1 MISQNLKERFLTS
14 FFLIALI
21 VLFTKYDFFLVY
33 ALIVL
38 GVLSVI
44 EFLDIT
50 KKITANKLYLLIS
63 NLSFVS
69 YIFTFCFLFIF
80 FFKFVQL
87 KILLIILLLV
97 CIASDIGGYIFGKI
111 FKGPKLSKI
120 SPNKTVAGAIGSLLL
135 SSLVILLLFYFINE
149 KLNYLTIVVAMI
161 TSIFCQLGDLFFSF
175 LKRKANLKNTGN
187 FLPGHGGVLDRL
199 DSILLG
205 IPTGL
210 YSFIIFF

>member
-135 SSLVILLLFYFINE
+135 SSLVIVLLFYFINE
-149 KLNYLTIVVAMI
+149 KLNYLTIIVAMI

-210 YSFIIFF
+210 ISFIIFF

>member
-14 FFLIALI
+14 FFLIILI
-21 VLFTKYDFFLVY
+21 ILFTKYDFFLVY
-33 ALIVL
+33 TLIVL

-50 KKITANKLYLLIS
+50 KKITANKLYLFVS
-63 NLSFVS
+63 SLSFVS

-80 FFKFVQL
+80 FFKFAQL

-135 SSLVILLLFYFINE
+135 SSLVIVLLFYFINE
-149 KLNYLTIVVAMI
+149 KLNYLTIIVAMI

>member
-14 FFLIALI
+14 FFLIILI
-21 VLFTKYDFFLVY
+21 ILFTKYDFFLVY
-33 ALIVL
+33 TLIVL

-44 EFLDIT
+44 EFIDIT

-63 NLSFVS
+63 SLSFVS
-69 YIFTFCFLFIF
+69 YIFIFCFLFIF

>member
-14 FFLIALI
+14 FFLIILI
-21 VLFTKYDFFLVY
+21 ILFTKYDFFLVY
-33 ALIVL
+33 TLIVL

-161 TSIFCQLGDLFFSF
+161 TSIFCQLGDLFFLF
-175 LKRKANLKNTGN
+175 LK
-187 FLPGHGGVLDRL
+187 
-199 DSILLG
+199 I
-205 IPTGL
+205 
-210 YSFIIFF
+210 

>member
-14 FFLIALI
+14 FFLIVLI
-21 VLFTKYDFFLVY
+21 ILFTQYDFFLVY
-33 ALIVL
+33 TLIVL
-38 GVLSVI
+38 GALSVI

-63 NLSFVS
+63 NLSFIS

>member
-210 YSFIIFF
+210 FSFIIFF

>member
-14 FFLIALI
+14 FFLIILI
-21 VLFTKYDFFLVY
+21 ILFTKYDFFLVY
-33 ALIVL
+33 TLIVL

-199 DSILLG
+199 DSILLE

>member
-33 ALIVL
+33 TLIVL

-50 KKITANKLYLLIS
+50 KKITANKLYLFVS
-63 NLSFVS
+63 SLSFVS

>member
-14 FFLIALI
+14 FFLIVLI
-21 VLFTKYDFFLVY
+21 ILFTKYDFFLVY
-33 ALIVL
+33 TLIVL

-210 YSFIIFF
+210 FSFIIFF

>member
-33 ALIVL
+33 TLIVL

-50 KKITANKLYLLIS
+50 KKITANKLYLLVS
-63 NLSFVS
+63 SLSFVS

-80 FFKFVQL
+80 FFKFAQL

-135 SSLVILLLFYFINE
+135 SSLVIVLLFYFINE
-149 KLNYLTIVVAMI
+149 KLNYLTIIVAMI

-210 YSFIIFF
+210 ISFIIFF

>member
-1 MISQNLKERFLTS
+1 MISQNLKERLLTS
-14 FFLIALI
+14 FFLIVLI
-21 VLFTKYDFFLVY
+21 ILFTKYDFFLVY
-33 ALIVL
+33 TLIVL

-63 NLSFVS
+63 NLSFIS

-205 IPTGL
+205 IPAGL
-210 YSFIIFF
+210 FAFIIFF

>member
-33 ALIVL
+33 TLIVL

-50 KKITANKLYLLIS
+50 KKITANKLYLLVS
-63 NLSFVS
+63 SLSFVS

>member
-14 FFLIALI
+14 FFLIVLI
-21 VLFTKYDFFLVY
+21 ILFTKYDFFLVY
-33 ALIVL
+33 TLIVL

>member
-50 KKITANKLYLLIS
+50 KKITANKLYLFVS
-63 NLSFVS
+63 SLSFVS

>member
-1 MISQNLKERFLTS
+1 M
-14 FFLIALI
+14 
-21 VLFTKYDFFLVY
+21 
-33 ALIVL
+33 
-38 GVLSVI
+38 
-44 EFLDIT
+44 
-50 KKITANKLYLLIS
+50 
-63 NLSFVS
+63 
-69 YIFTFCFLFIF
+69 YIFFINFLFIF

-120 SPNKTVAGAIGSLLL
+120 SPNKTVAGAIGSLFL
-135 SSLVILLLFYFINE
+135 SSLVIVLLFYFINE
-149 KLNYLTIVVAMI
+149 KLNYLTIIVAMI

>member
-14 FFLIALI
+14 FFLIILNI
-21 VLFTKYDFFLVY
+21 LFTKYDFFLVY
-33 ALIVL
+33 TLIVL

-50 KKITANKLYLLIS
+50 KKITANKLYLLFS
-63 NLSFVS
+63 SLSFVS

-80 FFKFVQL
+80 FFKFAQL

-97 CIASDIGGYIFGKI
+97 CITSDIGGYIFGKI

-135 SSLVILLLFYFINE
+135 SSLVIVLLFYFINE
-149 KLNYLTIVVAMI
+149 KLNYLTIIVAMI

-210 YSFIIFF
+210 FSFIIFF

>member
-33 ALIVL
+33 TLIVL

-50 KKITANKLYLLIS
+50 KKITANKLYLLVS
-63 NLSFVS
+63 SLSFVS
-69 YIFTFCFLFIF
+69 YIFTFCFFFIF
-80 FFKFVQL
+80 FFKFAQL

-205 IPTGL
+205 IPIGL
-210 YSFIIFF
+210 FSFIIFF

>member
-50 KKITANKLYLLIS
+50 KKITANKLYLLVS
-63 NLSFVS
+63 SLSFVS

-80 FFKFVQL
+80 FFKFAQL

-135 SSLVILLLFYFINE
+135 SSLVIVLLFYFINE
-149 KLNYLTIVVAMI
+149 KLNYLTIIVAMI

-210 YSFIIFF
+210 ISFIIFF

>member
-14 FFLIALI
+14 FFLIVLI
-21 VLFTKYDFFLVY
+21 ILFTKYDFFLIY
-33 ALIVL
+33 TLIVL

-50 KKITANKLYLLIS
+50 KKITANKLYLFVS
-63 NLSFVS
+63 SLSFVS

-97 CIASDIGGYIFGKI
+97 CIASDICGYIFGKI

>member
-1 MISQNLKERFLTS
+1 MISHNLKERFLTS
-14 FFLIALI
+14 FFLIILI
-21 VLFTKYDFFLVY
+21 ILFTKYDFFLVY
-33 ALIVL
+33 TLIVL

>member
-33 ALIVL
+33 TLIVL

-50 KKITANKLYLLIS
+50 KKITANKLYLLVS
-63 NLSFVS
+63 SLSFVS

-135 SSLVILLLFYFINE
+135 SSLVIVLLFYFINE
-149 KLNYLTIVVAMI
+149 KLNYLTIIVAMI

>member
-33 ALIVL
+33 TLIVL

>member
-14 FFLIALI
+14 FFLIILI
-21 VLFTKYDFFLVY
+21 ILFTKYDFFLVY
-33 ALIVL
+33 TLIVL

-80 FFKFVQL
+80 FFKFAQL

>member
-1 MISQNLKERFLTS
+1 MAGIN
-14 FFLIALI
+14 
-21 VLFTKYDFFLVY
+21 
-33 ALIVL
+33 
-38 GVLSVI
+38 
-44 EFLDIT
+44 DIH
-50 KKITANKLYLLIS
+50 LR
-63 NLSFVS
+63 
-69 YIFTFCFLFIF
+69 
-80 FFKFVQL
+80 
-87 KILLIILLLV
+87 IILFSIIIICV
-97 CIASDIGGYIFGKI
+97 ASDIGGYIFGKI

-135 SSLVILLLFYFINE
+135 SSLVIVLLFYFINE
-149 KLNYLTIVVAMI
+149 KLNYLTIIVAMI

-210 YSFIIFF
+210 ISFIIFF

>member
-135 SSLVILLLFYFINE
+135 SSLVIVLLFYFINE
-149 KLNYLTIVVAMI
+149 KLNYLTIIVAMI

>member
-14 FFLIALI
+14 FLLIVLI

-33 ALIVL
+33 TLIVL

-50 KKITANKLYLLIS
+50 KKITANKLYLLFS
-63 NLSFVS
+63 SLSFVS

-80 FFKFVQL
+80 FFKFAQL

-97 CIASDIGGYIFGKI
+97 CITSDIGGYIFGKI

-135 SSLVILLLFYFINE
+135 SSLVIVLLFYFINE
-149 KLNYLTIVVAMI
+149 KLNYLTIIVAMI

-175 LKRKANLKNTGN
+175 LKRKANLKNTSN

-210 YSFIIFF
+210 ISFIIFF

>member
-1 MISQNLKERFLTS
+1 M
-14 FFLIALI
+14 
-21 VLFTKYDFFLVY
+21 
-33 ALIVL
+33 
-38 GVLSVI
+38 
-44 EFLDIT
+44 
-50 KKITANKLYLLIS
+50 
-63 NLSFVS
+63 
-69 YIFTFCFLFIF
+69 
-80 FFKFVQL
+80 
-87 KILLIILLLV
+87 
-97 CIASDIGGYIFGKI
+97 
-111 FKGPKLSKI
+111 SKI

>member
-14 FFLIALI
+14 FFLIVLI

-33 ALIVL
+33 TLIVL

-44 EFLDIT
+44 EFFDIT
-50 KKITANKLYLLIS
+50 KKIIANKLYFLIS
-63 NLSFVS
+63 SLSFVS
-69 YIFTFCFLFIF
+69 YIFIFCFLFLF

-111 FKGPKLSKI
+111 LKGPKLSKI
-120 SPNKTVAGAIGSLLL
+120 SPNKTIAGAIGSLLL
-135 SSLVILLLFYFINE
+135 SSLVIVLLFYFINE
-149 KLNYLTIVVAMI
+149 KLNYLTIIVAMI

-187 FLPGHGGVLDRL
+187 FLPGHGGVLDRI

-210 YSFIIFF
+210 FSFIIFF

>member
-1 MISQNLKERFLTS
+1 MISHNLKERFLTS

-33 ALIVL
+33 TLIVL

>member
-14 FFLIALI
+14 FFLIILI
-21 VLFTKYDFFLVY
+21 ILFTKYDFFLVY
-33 ALIVL
+33 TLIVL

-50 KKITANKLYLLIS
+50 KKITANKLYLFVS
-63 NLSFVS
+63 SLSFVS

-135 SSLVILLLFYFINE
+135 SSLVIVLLFYFINE
-149 KLNYLTIVVAMI
+149 KLNYLTIIVAMI

>member
-33 ALIVL
+33 TLIVL

-135 SSLVILLLFYFINE
+135 SSLVIVLLFYFINE
-149 KLNYLTIVVAMI
+149 KLNYLTIIVAMI

-210 YSFIIFF
+210 ISFIIFF